1 MVFCCL
7 EFFFEPVVVVRGRGR
22 DRGSPVSPRAVP
34 LLWLWWWWR
43 LVSAVD
49 PDAVSTARRG
59 RLFFC
64 FEERQKEGKREPR
77 ARKTKRRERKGG
89 TKKNLTLFLPP
100 RPSSLLLVPRP
111 SSLFPTRPPTHPPTA
126 LLSIE
131 YNISYVYH
139 AMYAYFSRDNDA
151 LPGFASYFK
160 NESVEER
167 HHAELLMDFQNTRGG
182 RVKFQSILMPEMEFH
197 DAAKGDAL
205 YAMELA
211 LSLEKLN
218 ISKLRA
224 LHSVADAANDANMAD
239 FIEGELLADQARSVE
254 KVANYVAQL
263 RRVGPGL
270 GVFEF
275 DRKLAA

>member
-1 MVFCCL
+1 MKAEEERKKARTKRKISPNEQEKKL
-7 EFFFEPVVVVRGRGR
+7 TSFFF
-22 DRGSPVSPRAVP
+22 S
-34 LLWLWWWWR
+34 
-43 LVSAVD
+43 
-49 PDAVSTARRG
+49 
-59 RLFFC
+59 
-64 FEERQKEGKREPR
+64 
-77 ARKTKRRERKGG
+77 
-89 TKKNLTLFLPP
+89 FL
-100 RPSSLLLVPRP
+100 SFSLPN
-111 SSLFPTRPPTHPPTA
+111 HA
-126 LLSIE
+126 NDSIE

-139 AMYAYFSRDNDA
+139 AMYAYFSRDNVA

-167 HHAELLMDFQNTRGG
+167 HHAELLMDFQNRRGG

-197 DAAKGDAL
+197 DGSKGDAL

-218 ISKLRA
+218 FSKLRA
-224 LHSVADAANDANMAD
+224 LHSVADAAGDANMCD
-239 FIEGELLADQARSVE
+239 FIEGELLADQAKSVE

-275 DRKLAA
+275 DRKLGA

>member
-1 MVFCCL
+1 MSRTKN
-7 EFFFEPVVVVRGRGR
+7 EN
-22 DRGSPVSPRAVP
+22 
-34 LLWLWWWWR
+34 
-43 LVSAVD
+43 
-49 PDAVSTARRG
+49 
-59 RLFFC
+59 
-64 FEERQKEGKREPR
+64 
-77 ARKTKRRERKGG
+77 KTH
-89 TKKNLTLFLPP
+89 LSLSL
-100 RPSSLLLVPRP
+100 SLLPLPKP
-111 SSLFPTRPPTHPPTA
+111 PNPLPHSLSLSKTHN
-126 LLSIE
+126 SIE

-139 AMYAYFSRDNDA
+139 AMYAYFSRDNVA

-167 HHAELLMDFQNTRGG
+167 HHAELLMDFQNRRGG

-205 YAMELA
+205 YARELA

-218 ISKLRA
+218 FSKLRA
-224 LHSVADAANDANMAD
+224 LHSVADAAGDANMCD
-239 FIEGELLADQARSVE
+239 FIEGELLDDQAKAVE

-275 DRKLAA
+275 DRKLGA

>member
-1 MVFCCL
+1 MISTPAIAK
-7 EFFFEPVVVVRGRGR
+7 ET
-22 DRGSPVSPRAVP
+22 
-34 LLWLWWWWR
+34 
-43 LVSAVD
+43 VD
-49 PDAVSTARRG
+49 ESCQRRG
-59 RLFFC
+59 GGSSLA
-64 FEERQKEGKREPR
+64 R
-77 ARKTKRRERKGG
+77 ACE
-89 TKKNLTLFLPP
+89 LFLV
-100 RPSSLLLVPRP
+100 RSEEEKRKKKTLNLL
-111 SSLFPTRPPTHPPTA
+111 SLFP
-126 LLSIE
+126 LLSSPLLFSILHQPNHSIE

-139 AMYAYFSRDNDA
+139 AMYAYFSRDNVA

-167 HHAELLMDFQNTRGG
+167 HHAELLMDFQNRRGG

-197 DAAKGDAL
+197 DATKGDAL

-218 ISKLRA
+218 FSKLRA
-224 LHSVADAANDANMAD
+224 LHSVADAAGDANMCD
-239 FIEGELLADQARSVE
+239 FVEGELLDDQAKAVE